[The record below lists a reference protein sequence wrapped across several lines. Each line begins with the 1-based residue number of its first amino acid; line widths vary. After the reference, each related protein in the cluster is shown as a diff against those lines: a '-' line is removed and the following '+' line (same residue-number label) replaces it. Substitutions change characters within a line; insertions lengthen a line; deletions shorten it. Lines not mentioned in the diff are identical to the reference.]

1 MKNNKLLIILLTI
14 IIGIVFPVL
23 LLLITVGL
31 FSLMSSISFIISTI
45 LAITLIIL
53 IRKVFLE
60 IENKFSISIIKLYM
74 LFEIPPI
81 IIGICYM
88 AYVEYL
94 DSIDYWNGQMFG
106 GLGEFLFAIGYLVAV
121 GVIIVVSISQN
132 ITLKIMKKTKN

>member
-1 MKNNKLLIILLTI
+1 
-14 IIGIVFPVL
+14 
-23 LLLITVGL
+23 
-31 FSLMSSISFIISTI
+31 
-45 LAITLIIL
+45 
-53 IRKVFLE
+53 
-60 IENKFSISIIKLYM
+60 
-74 LFEIPPI
+74 
-81 IIGICYM
+81 M

>member
-53 IRKVFLE
+53 IKKVFLE

-94 DSIDYWNGQMFG
+94 DSIDYWHGQMFG